1 MVSVLQFIL
10 GEEGSRFMNNKMT
23 TAACAL
29 AMGLAWAAAPAMA
42 QTTPQDKADQK
53 AQKIEQKGDQ
63 KADKLEQKADQTRA
77 EADKKA
83 DKARAEGTDKPAEG
97 KMERAWDKTKAT
109 TKEMGHKAKDAVTP
123 DKTKAEAAVDV
134 RGSQQALRDKGF
146 DPGPIDGVT
155 GPRTTAAVRD
165 FQSKEGLVA
174 TGQLD
179 ADTRARLAGLSGA
192 TSGTTRSDS
201 SAPAASPSSTMSS
214 SNGTHMKKSE
224 PSN

>member
-1 MVSVLQFIL
+1 M
-10 GEEGSRFMNNKMT
+10 NKMT

-42 QTTPQDKADQK
+42 QTTTEQK

-63 KADKLEQKADQTRA
+63 KADQLEQKADKTRA
-77 EADKKA
+77 EADQKA
-83 DKARAEGTDKPAEG
+83 DKVRAEGTDKPAEG

-109 TKEMGHKAKDAVTP
+109 TKDMGHKAKEAVTP

-134 RGSQQALRDKGF
+134 RGSQQALREKGF
-146 DPGPIDGVT
+146 DPGPIDGVM

-165 FQSKEGLVA
+165 FQSKEGLMA

-192 TSGTTRSDS
+192 QSGTTRSDS
-201 SAPAASPSSTMSS
+201 SAPAASPSTSTEKSS
-214 SNGTHMKKSE
+214 SHMKKGE
-224 PSN
+224 PQK